1 MFKFASP
8 ALLFTLLLTLNS
20 AQAGSLWGDG
30 GFSAFTESLPRADV
44 KRVEQTL
51 GREWANV
58 IYRSGLEPNRV
69 HKADFAH
76 IDAVLERSVQ
86 AKLGILELFT
96 SIELADPKAPALLL
110 DEDLLQRIDAKY
122 DLSSVWML
130 SAKPKGGK
138 AGALKMRYM
147 IVGQGILVMGYPH
160 PATVE
165 ILDDGKFFEYEYES
179 VISAKIV
186 NNAKTR
192 GLFSV
197 RTLASPNEEF
207 NDFKGPMGVSI
218 RGYEV
223 KGSRIR
229 VEYHLVV
236 DQETEVAKKP
246 IIIRSD
252 QGVSSP

>member
-1 MFKFASP
+1 MFKFASFV
-8 ALLFTLLLTLNS
+8 LLFILVSVFHS
-20 AQAGSLWGDG
+20 AQAESLWGDG
-30 GFSAFTESLPRADV
+30 GFSTFTESLPRADS
-44 KRVEQTL
+44 KQVEQTL
-51 GREWANV
+51 GREWTHV

-69 HKADFAH
+69 HKADWTH
-76 IDAVLERSVQ
+76 INAVLERSVK

-110 DEDLLQRIDAKY
+110 DEDLLQQIDAKY

-130 SAKPKGGK
+130 TAKTKGSAAGK
-138 AGALKMRYM
+138 LKMRYM
-147 IVGQGILVMGYPH
+147 IVGQGILIMGYPH

-186 NNAKTR
+186 HTSKTR
-192 GLFSV
+192 GLFGV
-197 RTLASPNEEF
+197 RTLAAPHEEF
-207 NDFKGPMGVSI
+207 SDFKGPMGVSI